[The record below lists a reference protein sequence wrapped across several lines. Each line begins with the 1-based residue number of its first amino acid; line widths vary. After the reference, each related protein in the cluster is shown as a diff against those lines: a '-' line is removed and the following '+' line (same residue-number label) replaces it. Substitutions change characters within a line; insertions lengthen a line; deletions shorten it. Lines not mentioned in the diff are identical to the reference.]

1 MAERIDLSQFDVV
14 SGPRDPHEGVLSP
27 FTFVVLV
34 LLLTAIGL
42 VCMYSASF
50 PEAVD
55 HGLPHYYFFAK
66 QVVFAVAGISCAV
79 AINFLPTKYYK
90 YAIIPMMVLSLVTML
105 LTSFTPF
112 GVTVFGAR
120 RWLDL
125 PLLPS
130 FQPSEIVKISE
141 LLFLSYWLSEP
152 SCRKY
157 LGWYYVVPIITIVV
171 FAALILFQRA
181 YTTTILFLV
190 LSASLL
196 IVGKFA
202 IRWIIVF
209 AAFLAVPAVYL
220 LLGEGYR
227 VRRVASFIMPELDPQ
242 GLNWQ
247 INMSLSAI
255 REGALSGKG
264 LGSGTYKYGLLPE
277 VQNDFIFANIA
288 EEVGF
293 MGVAAIFVFFAF
305 FAIIGYRSAARM
317 WKKDQFLS
325 LIATGIT
332 TMIVAQVIVNVA
344 VVTGMMPPTGIP
356 LPFFS
361 QGGTNLF
368 VILVECG
375 VLYKIISQSV
385 GGRA

>member
-1 MAERIDLSQFDVV
+1 MPERMDLSQFDVV
-14 SGPRDPHEGVLSP
+14 SRPRDPNEGILSP
-27 FTFVVLV
+27 FTFIVLV
-34 LLLTAIGL
+34 VLLTAIGL
-42 VCMYSASF
+42 VSMYSASF

-55 HGLPHYYFFAK
+55 HGLPHYYFFLK
-66 QVVFAVAGISCAV
+66 QIVFAFAGLVCATGITFV
-79 AINFLPTKYYK
+79 PTKYYR
-90 YAIIPMMVLSLVTML
+90 YAIIPLLVISLVTML
-105 LTSFTPF
+105 MTSFTPF

-130 FQPSEIVKISE
+130 FQPSEIVKISV
-141 LLFLSYWLSEP
+141 LLFLSFWLSDP
-152 SCRKY
+152 RCRKY
-157 LGWYYVVPIITIVV
+157 LGWYYVVPIAIIVV
-171 FAALILFQRA
+171 FASLILFQRA
-181 YTTTILFLV
+181 YTTTILFLI

-202 IRWIIVF
+202 IRWIVVF
-209 AAFLAVPAVYL
+209 AAFISVPALYL

-264 LGSGTYKYGLLPE
+264 LGNGTYKYGLLPE

-288 EEVGF
+288 EETGF
-293 MGVAAIFVFFAF
+293 LGVLAIFLFFAL
-305 FAIIGYRSAARM
+305 FAIIGYRSASRM
-317 WKKDQFLS
+317 WPRDQFLS
-325 LIATGIT
+325 LVATGIT
-332 TMIVAQVIVNVA
+332 TMIVFQVIVNVA

-375 VLYKIISQSV
+375 VLYRIIKDSI
-385 GGRA
+385 GGEK

>member
-1 MAERIDLSQFDVV
+1 MAGRIDLSQFDIV
-14 SGPRDPHEGVLSP
+14 SGPGDRHEGVLSP
-27 FTFVVLV
+27 FTFILLV
-34 LLLTAIGL
+34 ILLTSIGL

-66 QVVFAVAGISCAV
+66 QIFFALAGLVCAI
-79 AINFLPTKYYK
+79 AMNFLPTKYYR
-90 YAIIPMMVLSLVTML
+90 YAIIPMLVFSLVTML

-130 FQPSEIVKISE
+130 FQPSEIVKISVM
-141 LLFLSYWLSEP
+141 LFLSYWLTEP
-152 SCRKY
+152 RCRKY
-157 LGWYYVVPIITIVV
+157 LGWYYVIPIAVIVV
-171 FAALILFQRA
+171 FSGLILFQRA
-181 YTTTILFLV
+181 YTTTILFLI

-196 IVGKFA
+196 IVGRFA

-209 AAFLAVPAVYL
+209 GAFMAVPAVYL

-227 VRRVASFIMPELDPQ
+227 IRRIASFIMPELDPQ

-264 LGSGTYKYGLLPE
+264 LGNGTYKYGLLPE

-293 MGVAAIFVFFAF
+293 IGVATIFIFFIL
-305 FAIIGYRSAARM
+305 FAIIGYRSASRM
-317 WKKDQFLS
+317 WARNQFLS

-375 VLYKIISQSV
+375 VLYRIIKESV
-385 GGRA
+385 GGRG